1 MLKQIVFWIAVLW
14 TVVVL
19 YLCLVQSDKL
29 PVVTIENLDK
39 VVHAFFHFVF
49 TSLWILFFKTQ
60 IKHPDSYKPYVI
72 SFLFSVLFGITIE
85 IIQGQYTTTR
95 KEDALDVVANTAGA
109 ALAVFLFLLYFKKRR
124 LDKI

>member
-1 MLKQIVFWIAVLW
+1 VLKQIVFWIAVLW
-14 TVVVL
+14 TGVVL